1 MSEIMIGRL
10 LDKFREVIRDG
21 LREEEQEH
29 YINALNN
36 LHQRWKSPIMKVA
49 VIGEFNSGKST
60 FINALIQRKL
70 LKSKSIRTTASAV
83 TLSMDSAIRSVSCQV
98 TMKDSY
104 HCVIPQSNGSD
115 ASAYFKRKYGVKF
128 SDVQEFIDLISA
140 EQKVAQDVRSAHIA
154 LPASEQ
160 GDTLALPNNIHIIDT
175 PGYDPGDDSEVKHSE
190 VTKAAV
196 RDDAD
201 LALVLMP
208 GGHAMPKDLITF
220 LSDHVRDYLHRCI
233 FVITK
238 TDILDEDERVEMV
251 DYVRKIL
258 QEHFSL
264 SHPLVYT
271 VAAGKVLPGK
281 NVDAAAKADFLGFRH
296 KLLKRLNSC
305 REEVIAEHVLRLTKE
320 LVTPLKK
327 SLKNTEVAL
336 RNAED
341 VLKRNDIKHIE
352 DALGET
358 LRECLEK
365 FDEAFIEEYTGWD
378 DLISEKWTELAN
390 CCFAI
395 VNEGGSADD
404 FKTKSLPRIKG
415 NIQSSLKKIMG
426 DFQKKRKKM
435 DGCVR
440 KLQDRLLRQFEKN
453 YQDLPALKP
462 SPSYMLS
469 LVDKYNF
476 KSSME
481 ISDVSLD
488 WGQTAVGAGV
498 GAFLG
503 TLLAP
508 GIGTIIGGAVGGWL
522 SKGIDKDK
530 ARENVAKVV
539 KDCINRA
546 YEIIKKDIDEGYEM
560 RRNSLIQLVA
570 NHIEQYGQDV
580 ESLIESH
587 KNMKKL
593 YQTRIRS
600 NQKAQSKLNALTN
613 EISAQLNYLRQI

>member
-1 MSEIMIGRL
+1 MIGRL
-10 LDKFREVIRDG
+10 LDEFREVIRDG
-21 LREEEQEH
+21 LREEEQVH

-104 HCVIPQSNGSD
+104 HCVITQSNGCD

-190 VTKAAV
+190 VTKAVV

-208 GGHAMPKDLITF
+208 VDHTMPSDLINF

-238 TDILDEDERVEMV
+238 TDTIDDEDGDVEIVV
-251 DYVRKIL
+251 DCVRKIL
-258 QEHFSL
+258 QERFSL

-281 NVDAAAKADFLGFRH
+281 KVDAEAKADFLRFRH

-305 REEVIAEHVLRLTKE
+305 REEVTAEHVLRLSKE
-320 LVTPLKK
+320 LATPLKK
-327 SLKNTEVAL
+327 SLKNTEAAL
-336 RNAED
+336 RNAEEM
-341 VLKRNDIKHIE
+341 LKRNDIKQIE
-352 DALGET
+352 DAMGET

-378 DLISEKWTELAN
+378 DLISEKRTELAN

-415 NIQSSLKKIMG
+415 HIQSSLKELMG
-426 DFQKKRKKM
+426 GFQKKRKKM

-440 KLQDRLLRQFEKN
+440 KLQDRLLGQFEKN

-462 SPSYMLS
+462 SPSYMLN

-476 KSSME
+476 KSRMD

-530 ARENVAKVV
+530 ARGNVAKVV
-539 KDCINRA
+539 GDCIDRA
-546 YEIIKKDIDEGYEM
+546 YEIIEKDIEEGYEM
-560 RRNSLIQLVA
+560 RRKSLSQLVA

-580 ESLIESH
+580 KSFIENH
-587 KNMKKL
+587 ENKKEL
-593 YQTRIRS
+593 YQAQIQS
-600 NQKAQSKLNALTN
+600 NQKAQGKLKALTN
-613 EISAQLNYLRQI
+613 EISAQLNYLKQK

>member
-1 MSEIMIGRL
+1 MIKRL
-10 LDKFREVIRDG
+10 LDEFREVIIGG
-21 LREEEQEH
+21 LGDDEQER
-29 YINALNN
+29 YINALND
-36 LHQRWKSPIMKVA
+36 LYERWQSPIMKVA

-190 VTKAAV
+190 VTKAVV
-196 RDDAD
+196 RDEAD

-208 GGHAMPKDLITF
+208 VEHTMPSDLINF

-238 TDILDEDERVEMV
+238 TDAIDDEDERVEIV

-258 QEHFSL
+258 QERFSL

-281 NVDAAAKADFLGFRH
+281 KVDAEAKADFLRFRH
-296 KLLKRLNSC
+296 ELLKRLNSC
-305 REEVIAEHVLRLTKE
+305 REEVIAEHVLRLSKE
-320 LVTPLKK
+320 LATPLKK
-327 SLKNTEVAL
+327 SLKNTEVDL
-336 RNAED
+336 RHVDE
-341 VLKRNDIKHIE
+341 VLERNDVKSIE
-352 DALGET
+352 ET
-358 LRECLEK
+358 MYMELKECLEE
-365 FDEAFIEEYTGWD
+365 FAEAYKIEYTD
-378 DLISEKWTELAN
+378 YESLILVKYTGLVN
-390 CCFAI
+390 RCFAI
-395 VNEGGSADD
+395 VYEGGSVDY
-404 FKTKSLPRIKG
+404 FERRSIPRIQGHIK
-415 NIQSSLKKIMG
+415 SSCIELMEC
-426 DFQKKRKKM
+426 FQDKRRRM
-435 DGCVR
+435 DGRVR
-440 KLQDRLLRQFEKN
+440 ELQDRLLRHFEEN

-462 SPSYMLS
+462 SRSYMLN
-469 LVDKYNF
+469 LVDQYRK
-476 KSSME
+476 
-481 ISDVSLD
+481 DSLSNVFLD
-488 WGQTAVGAGV
+488 CEQTTVGTSIGT
-498 GAFLG
+498 FWG
-503 TLLAP
+503 TL
-508 GIGTIIGGAVGGWL
+508 IGGAIGGWL
-522 SKGIDKDK
+522 GIDKAK
-530 ARENVAKVV
+530 TWENVEKVV
-539 KDCINRA
+539 KDCFNRA
-546 YEIIKKDIDEGYEM
+546 CEIIKKDIEEGYEE
-560 RRNSLIQLVA
+560 RANSLIKLVK
-570 NHIEQYGQDV
+570 NHIEQYGRDV

-587 KNMKKL
+587 KNMKERCL
-593 YQTRIRS
+593 ALMFS
-600 NQKAQSKLNALTN
+600 NKKAQYKLKALTK
-613 EISAQLNYLRQI
+613 EITKQLKFLKQK

>member
-1 MSEIMIGRL
+1 MIGRL

-98 TMKDSY
+98 TMKNNY

-160 GDTLALPNNIHIIDT
+160 GDTLALPSNIHIIDT

-190 VTKAAV
+190 VTKAVV
-196 RDDAD
+196 RDEAD

-208 GGHAMPKDLITF
+208 YDHAMPKDLITF

-281 NVDAAAKADFLGFRH
+281 NVDAAAKADFLSFRH
-296 KLLKRLNSC
+296 KLLDRLNSC

-320 LVTPLKK
+320 LATPLKK
-327 SLKNTEVAL
+327 SLKNTEAAL
-336 RNAED
+336 RNAEN
-341 VLKRNDIKHIE
+341 VLKRNDVKQIE
-352 DALGET
+352 EVMTGTLVECIEKYET
-358 LRECLEK
+358 D
-365 FDEAFIEEYTGWD
+365 FVAEYTGWD
-378 DLISEKWTELAN
+378 DLISEKVMELAERCLPIVQN
-390 CCFAI
+390 CESVDEYNSRSI
-395 VNEGGSADD
+395 
-404 FKTKSLPRIKG
+404 PRIKG
-415 NIQSSLKKIMG
+415 YIQSSHEELMKV
-426 DFQKKRKKM
+426 FQKKGKKM
-435 DGCVR
+435 ERCVQ
-440 KLQDRLLRQFEKN
+440 KLQNRLLLLFEKN

-462 SPSYMLS
+462 SPSYMLN
-469 LVDKYNF
+469 LVDKCNF
-476 KSSME
+476 KSRMDL
-481 ISDVSLD
+481 SDVSFD
-488 WGQTAVGAGV
+488 WGQTAVGAGI

-503 TLLAP
+503 TLLVP
-508 GIGTIIGGAVGGWL
+508 GIGTIVGGAIGGWL
-522 SKGIDKDK
+522 SKGIDKEK
-530 ARENVAKVV
+530 AWENITTVINDCFE
-539 KDCINRA
+539 KDF
-546 YEIIKKDIDEGYEM
+546 EIIKKDIEEGYEM
-560 RRNSLIQLVA
+560 RRNGLIRLVEK
-570 NHIEQYGQDV
+570 HIEQYGQDV
-580 ESLIESH
+580 ESLIENH
-587 KNMKKL
+587 ENMKEL
-593 YQTRIRS
+593 FQAQIQS
-600 NQKAQSKLNALTN
+600 NQKAQGKLKALTN
-613 EISAQLNYLRQI
+613 EISAQLNYLKQI